1 MHGSVAAGLSG
12 PVRIPKKISGIA
24 ARSAVFAL
32 VVGTALSC
40 VLIARGDVR
49 DGEPRRLVAVA
60 IPEAP
65 VAKPHWHRDR
75 DAFAALLVRGYGLAP
90 AVAGEF
96 AGWLLEAS
104 VRQELQPELLASL
117 VMAESSFRKHARSE
131 MGAVGPAQVRADLW
145 HSFCG
150 GELHDPE
157 QNIYCGAQ
165 ILGHYREACAR
176 RSDTPSAA
184 EACALRSYNVGFRNR
199 NNEYFLEA
207 AARYTAK
214 IDRYRSPLTSA

>member
-1 MHGSVAAGLSG
+1 MHGLVAAGLSE
-12 PVRIPKKISGIA
+12 PAKVPKKISGIA

-40 VLIARGDVR
+40 VLIARGD
-49 DGEPRRLVAVA
+49 DGAPRRLISVA
-60 IPEAP
+60 IPDAAA
-65 VAKPHWHRDR
+65 VKAHWHQDR
-75 DAFAALLVRGYGLAP
+75 DAFAAQLVRGYGLAP
-90 AVAGEF
+90 AAAREF
-96 AGWLLEAS
+96 AGWLLEAA
-104 VRQELQPELLASL
+104 VRQHLQPELLASL
-117 VMAESSFRKHARSE
+117 VMVESSFRKHARSPL
-131 MGAVGPAQVRADLW
+131 GAVGPAQVRADLW

-150 GELHDPE
+150 GELEDPE

-165 ILGHYREACAR
+165 VLGHYRDACAR
-176 RSDTPSAA
+176 RYETPSAA